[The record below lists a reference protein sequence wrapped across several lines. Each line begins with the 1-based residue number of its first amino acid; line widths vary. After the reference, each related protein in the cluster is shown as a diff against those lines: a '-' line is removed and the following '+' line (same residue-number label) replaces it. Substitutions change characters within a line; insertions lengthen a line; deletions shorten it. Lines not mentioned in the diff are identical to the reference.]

1 LPARVVSLA
10 VATGLPSTLAR
21 GNLVLTRALN
31 VRSRHFRE
39 SLAADRT
46 PIHGQKFFVK
56 AIAQIA
62 PSRLI
67 RKRTR
72 FAQSSCFVRKSR
84 TGFKCGT
91 DFERTNFR
99 LTGKVVGP
107 GSPQIHF
114 AIAG

>member
-1 LPARVVSLA
+1 MFVNDRQPE
-10 VATGLPSTLAR
+10 
-21 GNLVLTRALN
+21 RA
-31 VRSRHFRE
+31 
-39 SLAADRT
+39 
-46 PIHGQKFFVK
+46 PIHRQKCFVK

-67 RKRTR
+67 GKRTR

-84 TGFKCGT
+84 IGFKCGT